1 MKEILHYLFN
11 HNTLSEERS
20 YDILKSITEGKYN
33 DIQTASF
40 LTVFQMRDITEAE
53 MKGFRKALWE
63 LCIPMDVEGQETICV
78 CGTGGDGKNT
88 FNISTL
94 SAFLVAGAGYK
105 VTKHGNYAV
114 SSNCGSSNVL
124 EALGYQ
130 FTNNTDQLKTEL
142 EQANI
147 CFLHAPFFHPAM
159 KQVAPTRK
167 QLKVKTFFNML
178 GPLINPA
185 RPTHQFAGVFNLKT
199 LRLFSYLLEESKTT
213 YSVVHS
219 LDGYDEISLTSPFR
233 IVQNKGATNITP
245 EEIGF
250 KTLSSNLI
258 HGADDIKTN
267 ADLFLKILK
276 NEGTEAQSQVVIANA
291 TMAIKTME
299 EKLSIEDCI
308 AKATDSLVSGKA
320 FTSLKKIIS

>member
-11 HNTLSEERS
+11 HNSLSEKQA

-33 DIQTASF
+33 EIQIASF

-63 LCIPMDVEGQETICV
+63 LCLPMDTEGQETICV
-78 CGTGGDGKNT
+78 CGTGGDGKDT

-94 SAFLVAGAGYK
+94 SSFIVAGAGYK

-130 FTNNTDQLKTEL
+130 FTNDTEQLKKQL
-142 EQANI
+142 DQANI
-147 CFLHAPFFHPAM
+147 CFLHAPLFHPAM
-159 KQVAPTRK
+159 KHVASTRK

-185 RPTHQFAGVFNLKT
+185 RPSHQFTGVFNLKT
-199 LRLFSYLLEESKTT
+199 LRLFSYLLEDSNTT

-219 LDGYDEISLTSPFR
+219 LDGYDEISLTGPFK
-233 IVQNKGATNITP
+233 IAQNKGATSYTP
-245 EEIGF
+245 QEIGF
-250 KTLSSNLI
+250 PKLDSKLI
-258 HGADDIKTN
+258 HGANDVQSN
-267 ADLFLKILK
+267 AALFTKILK
-276 NEGTEAQSQVVIANA
+276 NEGTEAQSQVVLANA
-291 TMAIKTME
+291 SMAIQTME
-299 EKLSIEDCI
+299 EDLNFDACR
-308 AKATDSLVSGKA
+308 AKATESLVSGSA
-320 FTSLKKIIS
+320 FKSLKNLTS

>member
-11 HNTLSEERS
+11 HNSLSEAQA

-33 DIQTASF
+33 EIQTASF

-53 MKGFRKALWE
+53 MKGFRRALWE
-63 LCIPMDVEGQETICV
+63 LCIPMDTEGQDTICV

-94 SAFLVAGAGYK
+94 SSFIVAGAGYK

-130 FTNNTDQLKTEL
+130 FTSNTDQLKKQLDE
-142 EQANI
+142 ANI
-147 CFLHAPFFHPAM
+147 CFLHAPLFHPAM
-159 KQVAPTRK
+159 KQVASTRK

-185 RPTHQFAGVFNLKT
+185 RPSHQFTGVFNLKT
-199 LRLFSYLLEESKTT
+199 LRLYSYLLEDSNTSF
-213 YSVVHS
+213 SVVHS
-219 LDGYDEISLTSPFR
+219 LDGYDEISLTGAFK
-233 IVQNKGATNITP
+233 IAQNKGASTFTP

-250 KTLSSNLI
+250 NTLDPKLI
-258 HGADDIKTN
+258 HGTDDVQSN
-267 ADLFLKILK
+267 AALFTKILK
-276 NEGTEAQSQVVIANA
+276 NEGTEAQAQVVVANA
-291 TMAIKTME
+291 SMAIQTME
-299 EKLSIEDCI
+299 ENLSFEDCR
-308 AKATDSLVSGKA
+308 AKAKESLVSGNAYRALKNL
-320 FTSLKKIIS
+320 TS